1 MGCGSPSVTTAS
13 QTCIRYRSPS
23 GQPPSPSGAGTEGPV
38 RMATPSSS
46 RISRCRASVTDSP
59 GSTLPPGNSQPPASA
74 GGSVR
79 RAARSRVGWSRSS
92 TIAAATTSSR
102 STRPRYARGRCPL
115 RSDRTQKLPRDQP
128 RRRDRTQML
137 PRNPRDR
144 RCGLVSLS
152 LDDNALPGGND
163 GPVDATDPE
172 ALLAAHEEPHGDQ
185 GSTGARLN
193 WLRAGVLGA
202 NDGIV
207 STAGVIA
214 GVAGA
219 TAEPGPVLTA
229 GVAALVAGAL
239 SMGVGEY
246 VSVSTQR
253 DTESA
258 LLAKE
263 RRELRDEPEAELAEL
278 THLYEDKGLDPEL
291 AHQVAVQLTA
301 RDALAALASMGSF
314 VVGALLPLL
323 AVVIAPHAVWAAVL
337 VAAVVLALVITGV
350 VSARLGGMSP
360 TRQVARNVTGG
371 LLAMTVTYG
380 IGVLVGPHL

>member
-1 MGCGSPSVTTAS
+1 
-13 QTCIRYRSPS
+13 
-23 GQPPSPSGAGTEGPV
+23 
-38 RMATPSSS
+38 
-46 RISRCRASVTDSP
+46 
-59 GSTLPPGNSQPPASA
+59 
-74 GGSVR
+74 
-79 RAARSRVGWSRSS
+79 
-92 TIAAATTSSR
+92 
-102 STRPRYARGRCPL
+102 
-115 RSDRTQKLPRDQP
+115 
-128 RRRDRTQML
+128 
-137 PRNPRDR
+137 
-144 RCGLVSLS
+144 
-152 LDDNALPGGND
+152 LDDNPSSGSEHEAMD
-163 GPVDATDPE
+163 TSDPE
-172 ALLAAHEEPHGDQ
+172 ALLEEHDEPHGDL

-253 DTESA
+253 DTEA
-258 LLAKE
+258 AMLAKE
-263 RRELRDEPEAELAEL
+263 RRELREEPDAELAEL
-278 THLYEDKGLDPEL
+278 AHFYEDKGLDAQL
-291 AHQVAVQLTA
+291 AQQVAVQLTA
-301 RDALAALASMGSF
+301 HDALAAHAEVELQLDPEELTSPWHAAFASMGSF

-337 VAAVVLALVITGV
+337 VAAVVVALVITGV

-360 TRQVARNVTGG
+360 TRQVVRNVLGG
-371 LLAMTVTYG
+371 LLAMGVTYA
-380 IGVLVGPHL
+380 IGAVVGNYL